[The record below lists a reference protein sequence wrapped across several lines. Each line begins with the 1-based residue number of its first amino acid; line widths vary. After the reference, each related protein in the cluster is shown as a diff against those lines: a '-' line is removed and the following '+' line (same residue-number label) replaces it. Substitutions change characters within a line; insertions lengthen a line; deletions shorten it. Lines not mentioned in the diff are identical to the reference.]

1 MIRKLKY
8 LKYKKEGQGKQV
20 MCKRVKFEIMLNDFA
35 VAVAMLNEDAVA
47 SA

>member
-8 LKYKKEGQGKQV
+8 LKHKKEGQGKQE
-20 MCKRVKFEIMLNDFA
+20 MCQRVKFEIMLNK
-35 VAVAMLNEDAVA
+35 DAVA

>member
-8 LKYKKEGQGKQV
+8 QKYKKEAQGKQV
-20 MCKRVKFEIMLNDFA
+20 MCKRVKFEIT
-35 VAVAMLNEDAVA
+35 LNEDAVA